1 MSSSFRRA
9 CSAKAFV
16 VALTLAVPAVV
27 GPLVRVGA
35 AAGDAATISEPDA
48 PALSFREFFKMPVG
62 PRGLEP
68 TDKLLRASGISVCVC
83 EPDRQSTPR
92 HESSRGTMVLGSTL
106 FLCRSSYLT
115 ALFICSRVMSVFSL
129 SLPGESLCS
138 KSGVKPLS
146 LTDAHPGQAPTRT
159 ISLPKLPSSS
169 VPMNAS
175 GALSRPSTR
184 SSRWRMRPSAMP
196 AQTSRR
202 NVRLTSGRG
211 GPLGVP
217 PTPGAK

>member
-1 MSSSFRRA
+1 MPSSSRRA
-9 CSAKAFV
+9 CLAKSFV

-48 PALSFREFFKMPVG
+48 PALSFREFFKRPIG

-92 HESSRGTMVLGSTL
+92 HESSRG
-106 FLCRSSYLT
+106 
-115 ALFICSRVMSVFSL
+115 
-129 SLPGESLCS
+129 
-138 KSGVKPLS
+138 
-146 LTDAHPGQAPTRT
+146 
-159 ISLPKLPSSS
+159 
-169 VPMNAS
+169 
-175 GALSRPSTR
+175 RPSTR

-196 AQTSRR
+196 APTSRR

-217 PTPGAK
+217 PTPGAE